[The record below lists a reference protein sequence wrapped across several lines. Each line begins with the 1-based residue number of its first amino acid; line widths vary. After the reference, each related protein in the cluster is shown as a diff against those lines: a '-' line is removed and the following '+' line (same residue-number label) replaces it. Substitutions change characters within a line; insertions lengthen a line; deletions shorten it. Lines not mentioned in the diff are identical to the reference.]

1 MVVLLTCKNEED
13 PIKNRGAGVF
23 TTLYINFSDVQGQI
37 TLLLVVVSGENLN
50 SSKLSCMSSLPARM
64 KLIKS
69 KMKEL
74 ECSQDFSHYKSMGI
88 FPDAQGQLTPQS
100 LVRSGRISN
109 SYEMLWMS
117 SLPQCQYEEDPIKNR
132 GARVCT
138 TLYINFS
145 DAQGQIT
152 LELMVVSGRN
162 LNSSKLSCM
171 SSLPARMRM
180 IDSKMKEI
188 ECSQDFSHYKSM
200 GIFPDAQGQLTP
212 QSLVRSGR
220 ISNSSEML

>member
-13 PIKNRGAGVF
+13 PIKNRGARVF
-23 TTLYINFSDVQGQI
+23 
-37 TLLLVVVSGENLN
+37 
-50 SSKLSCMSSLPARM
+50 
-64 KLIKS
+64 
-69 KMKEL
+69 
-74 ECSQDFSHYKSMGI
+74 
-88 FPDAQGQLTPQS
+88 
-100 LVRSGRISN
+100 
-109 SYEMLWMS
+109 
-117 SLPQCQYEEDPIKNR
+117 
-132 GARVCT
+132 T

-152 LELMVVSGRN
+152 LELVAISGRN

-180 IDSKMKEI
+180 INSKMKEL
-188 ECSQDFSHYKSM
+188 ECSQDFSHYKSIM

-220 ISNSSEML
+220 ISNSSEIICMFSLPASMKKI